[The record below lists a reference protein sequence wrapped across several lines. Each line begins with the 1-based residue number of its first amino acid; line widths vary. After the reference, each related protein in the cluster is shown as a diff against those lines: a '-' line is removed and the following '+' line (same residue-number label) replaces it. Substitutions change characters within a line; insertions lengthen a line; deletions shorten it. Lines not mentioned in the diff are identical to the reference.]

1 MRKRNL
7 TSLGETEMEVLQHVW
22 ELGEAKVG
30 EVHERIL
37 KVRPV
42 AYTTIMTVMGN
53 LTKKGY
59 LTYKKDGVAYVY
71 TTARKPEEVRG
82 SLLHRL
88 TQSVFR
94 GSPIELDQTLVRQEQ
109 LSEEDI
115 AELRRLIDSIE
126 ESDD

>member
-71 TTARKPEEVRG
+71 TAARKPEEVRG

-94 GSPIELDQTLVRQEQ
+94 GSPLELVQRLVRQEQ